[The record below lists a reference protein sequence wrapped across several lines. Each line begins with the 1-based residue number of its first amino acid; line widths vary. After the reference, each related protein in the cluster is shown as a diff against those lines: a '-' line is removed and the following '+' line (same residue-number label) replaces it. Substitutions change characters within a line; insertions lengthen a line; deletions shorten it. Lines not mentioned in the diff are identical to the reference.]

1 MADVALLHQNIKN
14 MRIGF
19 LREEYGV
26 VIVDANCAKNVDPLT
41 IYKEM
46 LKEGNMHTYILCKSY
61 QPEPA
66 LST

>member
-46 LKEGNMHTYILCKSY
+46 LKEGNMHT
-61 QPEPA
+61 
-66 LST
+66 